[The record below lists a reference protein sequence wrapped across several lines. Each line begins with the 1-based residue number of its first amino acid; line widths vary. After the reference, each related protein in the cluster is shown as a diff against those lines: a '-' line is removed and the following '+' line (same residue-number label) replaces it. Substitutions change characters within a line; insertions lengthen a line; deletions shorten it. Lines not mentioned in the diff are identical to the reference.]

1 MRQSAT
7 QAATTATQ
15 AATTATT
22 TAGSRAARRLAAAA
36 LAWALA
42 GCAPSGFEPA
52 LAPRAPG
59 DDALAQTTGGAA
71 HGAWPSPDWVRQLG
85 DPQLDALV
93 DEALRQNP
101 TLQAAQAR
109 IGVAQSQLQ
118 QFESLTGLTAKAGAS
133 LSKAHVPRSG
143 GTINTTLNGLPVSVP
158 LVGESV
164 VSSSSLFVG
173 LNYQLDL
180 WGKNAAATRGL
191 LSMRDAARVE
201 AQQARLALSVAI
213 VTLYGE
219 LDRAYAL
226 RELLQLK
233 RRASEQ
239 VEAVLR
245 ERAAR
250 GIDNG
255 YDADDAA
262 LKRSKLFEQIA
273 LTDEQIQL
281 QKLQLGVLSGRGPE
295 RGLSLARPRLAP
307 PADAPLPRRL
317 PAELLGRRP
326 DIVAARLRVEAAYA
340 TIDGTRAAFY
350 PDVNLAALGGLFALA
365 PASLFRHDAL
375 GGSIGPALSLPIFDR
390 GRLKAKLGG
399 DVANAEVALA
409 LYNQTVDAALGEVA
423 RQLTSLS
430 TVDALLGEQQQAVRA
445 AQRMVA
451 LAEDRHRRGMGMR
464 KDVDMAKL
472 TLLDERTHA
481 IELQARRRALRVGL
495 IGALGGGFDARQA
508 DGAPLAQAGKP
519 FAAAPPAA
527 ANDTRHD

>member
-1 MRQSAT
+1 MT
-7 QAATTATQ
+7 QTATQ
-15 AATTATT
+15 AATRAMIAT
-22 TAGSRAARRLAAAA
+22 GSRAARRLAAAA

-42 GCAPSGFEPA
+42 GCVPSGFEPA
-52 LAPRAPG
+52 LAPRTPG
-59 DDALAQTTGGAA
+59 DDALAHTAGGAA

-118 QFESLTGLTAKAGAS
+118 QFESLTGLTATAGAS

-143 GTINTTLNGLPVSVP
+143 GTINTTFNGLPVSVP

-201 AQQARLALSVAI
+201 AEQARLALSVAI

-226 RELLQLK
+226 RELLQQK

-239 VEAVLR
+239 VETVLR

-262 LKRSKLFEQIA
+262 LKRGKLLEQLA

-295 RGLSLARPRLAP
+295 RGLSLARPKLAP
-307 PADAPLPRRL
+307 LADAPLPARL
-317 PAELLGRRP
+317 PAGLLGRRP

-340 TIDGTRAAFY
+340 AIDGTRASFY
-350 PDVNLAALGGLFALA
+350 PDVNLAALGGLFALT
-365 PASLFRHDAL
+365 PASLFKHDAL

-399 DVANAEVALA
+399 DVANADVALA

-430 TVDALLGEQQQAVRA
+430 TVDALLEAQQQAVRS

-464 KDVDMAKL
+464 KDVNVAKL
-472 TLLDERTHA
+472 TLLDERAHV
-481 IELQARRRALRVGL
+481 IELQARRRTLRVGL
-495 IGALGGGFDARQA
+495 IGALGGGFDARPA
-508 DGAPLAQAGKP
+508 GGAPLAQGKP
-519 FAAAPPAA
+519 FAAASDRPP
-527 ANDTRHD
+527 D

>member
-1 MRQSAT
+1 MT
-7 QAATTATQ
+7 QTATQ
-15 AATTATT
+15 AATRAMIAT
-22 TAGSRAARRLAAAA
+22 GSRAARRLAAAA

-42 GCAPSGFEPA
+42 GCVPSGFEPA
-52 LAPRAPG
+52 LAPRTPG
-59 DDALAQTTGGAA
+59 DDALAHTAGGAA

-118 QFESLTGLTAKAGAS
+118 QFESLTGLTATAGAS

-143 GTINTTLNGLPVSVP
+143 GTINTTFNGLPVSVP

-201 AQQARLALSVAI
+201 AEQARLALSVAI

-226 RELLQLK
+226 RELLQQK

-239 VEAVLR
+239 VETVLR

-262 LKRSKLFEQIA
+262 LKRGKLLEQLA

-295 RGLSLARPRLAP
+295 RGLSLARP
-307 PADAPLPRRL
+307 
-317 PAELLGRRP
+317 
-326 DIVAARLRVEAAYA
+326 
-340 TIDGTRAAFY
+340 
-350 PDVNLAALGGLFALA
+350 
-365 PASLFRHDAL
+365 
-375 GGSIGPALSLPIFDR
+375 
-390 GRLKAKLGG
+390 KL
-399 DVANAEVALA
+399 
-409 LYNQTVDAALGEVA
+409 
-423 RQLTSLS
+423 
-430 TVDALLGEQQQAVRA
+430 
-445 AQRMVA
+445 
-451 LAEDRHRRGMGMR
+451 
-464 KDVDMAKL
+464 
-472 TLLDERTHA
+472 
-481 IELQARRRALRVGL
+481 
-495 IGALGGGFDARQA
+495 
-508 DGAPLAQAGKP
+508 APLA
-519 FAAAPPAA
+519 
-527 ANDTRHD
+527 D

>member
-1 MRQSAT
+1 MGARRLRAVGLR
-7 QAATTATQ
+7 
-15 AATTATT
+15 
-22 TAGSRAARRLAAAA
+22 AGARAAR
-36 LAWALA
+36 A
-42 GCAPSGFEPA
+42 GRR
-52 LAPRAPG
+52 RAR
-59 DDALAQTTGGAA
+59 ANAGGAA

-201 AQQARLALSVAI
+201 AQQARLALSVAM

-307 PADAPLPRRL
+307 LADAPLPQRL

-519 FAAAPPAA
+519 FAARPAA